1 LRIKQNQKQKKV
13 VALQRK
19 EKNSMKWKSNQNKK
33 KRRTAE
39 RNVSPKILKEDKTK
53 TKKGSQSISKERDRN
68 SDFSLSEEREDVQ
81 EKAKDE
87 ILISDGYGWLPYLWW
102 ILTYEFLEK
111 TVYDESKESELKNE

>member
-1 LRIKQNQKQKKV
+1 
-13 VALQRK
+13 
-19 EKNSMKWKSNQNKK
+19 MKWKTNQNKK

-39 RNVSPKILKEDKTK
+39 RNISQKIKEDKTK